1 MTTAEQTEAF
11 QIFSNSRYH
20 VCSKSS
26 APWPTSARLLFIPC
40 VLWTKIFVLLSFI
53 FLFFDNDFFH
63 ALFCRAKRFHNRRS
77 RRSRLH
83 HPQSTSCFIIES
95 SGCRRP
101 GGEAFQCIQCILWF
115 EISCSFVPFVVTE
128 NIWLWPTATSGL
140 FVLFVVHKN
149 MVVHF
154 KTNRK
159 ISLLAFSMMRPSVA
173 SAMGFVSPFCI
184 SMATETRFRPWKS

>member
-1 MTTAEQTEAF
+1 MITLSIVLCFFSSREALSKIAEQTEARLMLF
-11 QIFSNSRYH
+11 IYH
-20 VCSKSS
+20 ALYETNSS
-26 APWPTSARLLFIPC
+26 APRPTSARLSVC
-40 VLWTKIFVLLSFI
+40 SVLLSFI

-128 NIWLWPTATSGL
+128 NIWLWPTATPGL
-140 FVLFVVHKN
+140 SCLSWFQIN
-149 MVVHF
+149 
-154 KTNRK
+154 
-159 ISLLAFSMMRPSVA
+159 
-173 SAMGFVSPFCI
+173 GFAANP
-184 SMATETRFRPWKS
+184 